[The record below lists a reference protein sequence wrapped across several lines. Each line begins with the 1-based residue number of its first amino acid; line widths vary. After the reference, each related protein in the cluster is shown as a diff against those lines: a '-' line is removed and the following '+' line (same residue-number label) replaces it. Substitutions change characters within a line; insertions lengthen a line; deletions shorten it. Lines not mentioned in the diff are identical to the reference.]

1 MSRILVLPE
10 ATRRPGPDRHILA
23 LEEVR
28 LRGAE
33 RAIILAAA
41 ALLFGFLFWAQVTR
55 LPEIAVASGEIATS
69 LAAAPVQHLEGG
81 IVEEVLV
88 REGDVVVTGQPLLHL
103 HDAAA
108 QADLGQMRVRL
119 GALRLQAARLAALL
133 SDGTLPDQP
142 DPVIAALLG
151 PQRAALEARLAAQAA
166 RRATLAEQ
174 IMQRRAEIAT
184 LRAQAASTERQID
197 LFRDEL
203 ATRQALARDGLT
215 TRIAVLEANR
225 LLLGAEAE
233 HERLNGQAASAAGA
247 VAEAEARLAELRSTA
262 VDEARQE
269 ASRVAQEIAETE
281 EALLRLADRAGRTLL
296 RAPSAGRLRGL
307 AVTRPGAVLQ
317 PGVLV
322 AEILPEDA
330 ALIVDARISPRDIGF
345 VAPGQPVTVKVQ
357 AFDFSRFGTVEG
369 RIERI
374 SAGSFLDEQHQPY
387 WRARV
392 VLSQEHV
399 GRNPGL
405 ARLAPG
411 MTVSAEITT
420 GRKTVMQY
428 LLKPLYAAVATAF
441 RER

>member
-1 MSRILVLPE
+1 
-10 ATRRPGPDRHILA
+10 
-23 LEEVR
+23 
-28 LRGAE
+28 
-33 RAIILAAA
+33 
-41 ALLFGFLFWAQVTR
+41 
-55 LPEIAVASGEIATS
+55 
-69 LAAAPVQHLEGG
+69 
-81 IVEEVLV
+81 
-88 REGDVVVTGQPLLHL
+88 
-103 HDAAA
+103 
-108 QADLGQMRVRL
+108 
-119 GALRLQAARLAALL
+119 
-133 SDGTLPDQP
+133 LPDQP
-142 DPVIAALLG
+142 DPVLAALLG

-233 HERLNGQAASAAGA
+233 HERLNGQARSAAGA

-262 VDEARQE
+262 VDEAQQE

-317 PGVLV
+317 PGMLV

-330 ALIVDARISPRDIGF
+330 ALVVDARISPRDIGF

-392 VLSQEHV
+392 VLSQDHV